1 MDFPSLIERLNR
13 FWSRQA
19 CWIALPYDVEVG
31 AGTMHPA
38 TFFLALGKTPA
49 RVAYPQ
55 GCRRPVDGRY
65 GENPNRLGFYYQ
77 YQVILKPSP
86 DEVQDLYIRSLKF
99 LGIDLKKHDL
109 RFVEDDWE
117 SPTLGAWGIG
127 WEVWLDGLEV
137 TQFTYF
143 QQVGG
148 QNLAVISAEITY
160 GLERLALLLQGK
172 KTVFELTWRN
182 ATRGHPHMTYGD
194 WHLKT
199 EQEFSRYNFE
209 KANGERYRR
218 LFTEYGEEAE
228 ALIAEGLLLPAYD
241 MVLKMSHLF
250 NVMDARGVVGVSDR
264 STLIKRIRALAV
276 RIASL
281 YVADEERRLKASA
294 EEPARK

>member
-13 FWSRQA
+13 FWARQA

-38 TFFLALGKTPA
+38 TFFLALGPQPL

-65 GENPNRLGFYYQ
+65 GQNPNRLGFYYQ

-86 DEVQDLYIRSLKF
+86 DDVQDLYIRSLKH
-99 LGIDLKKHDL
+99 LGIDLNKHDL

-127 WEVWLDGLEV
+127 WEVWLDGLEI

-148 QNLAVISAEITY
+148 QDLPVISAEITY
-160 GLERLALLLQGK
+160 GLERLGMLIQGK
-172 KTVFELTWRN
+172 DNIFDLEWR
-182 ATRGHPHMTYGD
+182 ARKKGLPAMTYGD
-194 WHLKT
+194 WHRRI
-199 EQEFSRYNFE
+199 EEEYSRYHFE
-209 KANGERYRR
+209 AADEDRYRR
-218 LFTEYGEEAE
+218 LFAEYESEAK
-228 ALIAEGLLLPAYD
+228 ALIAKGLLFPAYD
-241 MVLKMSHLF
+241 MVLKMSHAF
-250 NVMDARGVVGVSDR
+250 NILDARGVVSVSDR
-264 STLIKRIRALAV
+264 TRLIQRIRTLAV

-281 YVADEERRLKASA
+281 YVAELADKEKADKF
-294 EEPARK
+294 PHP

>member
-19 CWIALPYDVEVG
+19 CWIAQPYDVEVG

-38 TFFLALGKTPA
+38 TFFVALGETPA

-86 DEVQDLYIRSLKF
+86 DEVQEIYIRSLKH
-99 LGIDLKKHDL
+99 LGIDIQRHDL

-127 WEVWLDGLEV
+127 WEVWLDGLEI

-148 QNLAVISAEITY
+148 QTLPVVSAEITY
-160 GLERLALLLQGK
+160 GLERLAIILQEKESIFDIEWRESGK
-172 KTVFELTWRN
+172 GLP
-182 ATRGHPHMTYGD
+182 GMSYGD
-194 WHLKT
+194 WHRRM
-199 EQEFSRYNFE
+199 EVEYSRYHFGQ
-209 KANGERYRR
+209 ADVDRYRR
-218 LFTEYGEEAE
+218 MFSEYEAE
-228 ALIAEGLLLPAYD
+228 AGALVAERLLLPAYD
-241 MVLKMSHLF
+241 MVLKMSHAF
-250 NVMDARGVVGVSDR
+250 NVLDARGAVSVSDR
-264 STLIKRIRALAV
+264 STLVKRIRGLAV
-276 RIASL
+276 RIARL
-281 YVADEERRLKASA
+281 YLAEQEARGNPTMAERS
-294 EEPARK
+294 E